1 MQAFVHKGKIEMPLV
16 TITMMQGK
24 TREFKKSILDAVHD
38 SLVAAFKIPDH
49 DRNQRIVEIQFDD
62 FEYPSGKTENFVT
75 IELTI
80 FPGRSLQ
87 AKKTLYQEIVSR
99 LQRLEIQGDDILIVL
114 NEPPLEN
121 WGIRGGY
128 PASEVDIGFKINV

>member
-1 MQAFVHKGKIEMPLV
+1 MPLV
-16 TITMMQGK
+16 TVTIIQGK
-24 TREFKKSILDAVHD
+24 TREQKKLILDAVHN

-49 DRNQRIVEIQFDD
+49 DRNQRIVEIQPDN
-62 FEYPSGKTENFVT
+62 FEYPPGRTANFVT
-75 IELTI
+75 VEMTV

-87 AKKTLYQEIVSR
+87 AKKALYQEIVSR
-99 LQRLEIQGDDILIVL
+99 LQRIEIHGDDILIVL

-128 PASEVDIGFKINV
+128 PASEIDIGFKINV

>member
-1 MQAFVHKGKIEMPLV
+1 MPLV
-16 TITMMQGK
+16 TITIIEGK
-24 TREFKKSILDAVHD
+24 TKEFKKLILDAVHK

-49 DRNQRIVEIQFDD
+49 DRNQRIIEIRPTNL
-62 FEYPSGKTENFVT
+62 EYPVGKTENFVT
-75 IELTI
+75 IEMTVY
-80 FPGRSLQ
+80 PGRSLQ
-87 AKKTLYQEIVSR
+87 AKKALYEEIVSR
-99 LQRLEIQGDDILIVL
+99 LQELEIQGDDVLIVL

>member
-1 MQAFVHKGKIEMPLV
+1 MQAFVPKGRIEMPLV
-16 TITMMQGK
+16 TITMIQGR
-24 TREFKKSILDAVHD
+24 TREYKKSILDAVHD

-49 DRNQRIVEIQFDD
+49 DRNQRIVEIQSDC
-62 FEYPSGKTENFVT
+62 FEYPSGKTDNFVT
-75 IELTI
+75 IELTV

-99 LQRLEIQGDDILIVL
+99 LQRLGIQGDDILIVL

>member
-1 MQAFVHKGKIEMPLV
+1 MQALVHKGRIEMPLV
-16 TITMMQGK
+16 TITMIQGK

-38 SLVAAFKIPDH
+38 SLVAAFEILDH
-49 DRNQRIVEIQFDD
+49 DRNQRIAEIQSDS
-62 FEYPSGKTENFVT
+62 FEYPLGKTENFVT
-75 IELTI
+75 IELTV

>member
-1 MQAFVHKGKIEMPLV
+1 MPLV
-16 TITMMQGK
+16 TITMIQGK
-24 TREFKKSILDAVHD
+24 TRELKKSILDAVHD

-49 DRNQRIVEIQFDD
+49 DRNQRIIEIQSDS
-62 FEYPSGKTENFVT
+62 FEYASGKTENFVT

-99 LQRLEIQGDDILIVL
+99 LQRIGIQGDDILIVL

-128 PASEVDIGFKINV
+128 PASEVEIGFKINV